1 MSILIPEEYELD
13 LHLFHDGSSR
23 RAYDFFGAHAIER
36 NGEKGVVFRVWAP
49 KALSVT
55 LVGDFNEWDNAA
67 SPMKKISD
75 TGIWEVFIA
84 GIEKFDIYKYAIRT
98 RSDEIILKADPYGF
112 HMDTRPD
119 TASKYFDLDGY
130 ECEDGEYMQSRAEQ
144 NIYKSPVNIY
154 EVDIGSWK
162 KYDDGNYFSYIKF
175 AEELIPYVKEMV
187 YTHIELMPIAEYAY
201 DGSWGYQV
209 IGYYAPTSR
218 FGTPHD
224 FMEFVDRCH
233 REGIGVIVDWVP
245 AHFPKDEAGL
255 YEFDGDYCYEYADKN
270 KREHKSW
277 GTRVFDYGKSEV
289 QSFLISNANFW
300 FDKYHIAGIRVDAVA
315 SMLYLDYD
323 REDGEWTPNIYG
335 GRENLEAVSFLK
347 KLNEALFAEHKG
359 IMVIAEESTAWPLVT
374 KPTDVGGL
382 GFNFKWNMGW
392 MNDMLSYMQLEPKYR
407 EYHHD
412 KLTFSF
418 YYAFSENYILPLSH
432 DEVVHGKASL
442 IGKMSGDYEQK
453 FASLRAFLAYMMAHP
468 GKKLIFMGQEFAQFA
483 EWDYK
488 EALEWDMLEYPA
500 HRELQEYVQHL
511 NTLYLNQSPLW
522 ENDNSW
528 EGFKW
533 IAHDDYKQNVIV
545 FRRIDDS
552 GDELIIV
559 CNFSPN
565 RYSDY
570 RIGVPYEGEYIEVLN
585 TDDIAYGGAG
595 ISNGVLISEQIQM
608 HDSEWSIEMT
618 IPPLSVLYF
627 SVDKADKDELITN
640 IIAKEQETAEE

>member
-1 MSILIPEEYELD
+1 MSILIPKEYELD

-23 RAYDFFGAHAIER
+23 RAYDFFGAHGIQR
-36 NGEKGVVFRVWAP
+36 NGEEGVIFRVWAP
-49 KALSVT
+49 KALSVS
-55 LVGDFNEWDNAA
+55 LVGDFNEWDSEA

-84 GIEKFDIYKYAIRT
+84 GIEKYDIYKYAIRT
-98 RSDEIILKADPYGF
+98 QSDEVILKADPYGF

-130 ECEDGEYMQSRAEQ
+130 EWEDSDYMGQREKQ

-162 KYDDGNYFSYIKF
+162 KYDDGNYFSYTKL
-175 AEELIPYVKEMV
+175 ADELIPYVKEMG
-187 YTHIELMPIAEYAY
+187 YTHIELMPIAEYPY

-233 REGIGVIVDWVP
+233 RDGIGVIVDWVP

-277 GTRVFDYGKSEV
+277 GTRVFDYGKGEV

-300 FDKYHIAGIRVDAVA
+300 FDKYHIDGIRVDAVA

-323 REDGEWTPNIYG
+323 REDGNWTPNIYG

-392 MNDMLSYMQLEPKYR
+392 MNDMLGYMQLEPKYR

-483 EWDYK
+483 EWNYK

-500 HRELQEYVQHL
+500 HRELHEYVKHL
-511 NTLYLNQSPLW
+511 NSLYLNQSPLW

-545 FRRIDDS
+545 FRRINDS

-565 RYSDY
+565 KYSDY
-570 RIGVPYEGEYIEVLN
+570 RIGVPYDGEYVEILN
-585 TDDIAYGGAG
+585 TDDIAYGGEG
-595 ISNGVLISEQIQM
+595 ISNESLTAEQIHM
-608 HDSEWSIEMT
+608 HDSEWSIAMT

-627 SVDKADKDELITN
+627 SINKAEKDELITK
-640 IIAKEQETAEE
+640 IITNEQEE

>member
-130 ECEDGEYMQSRAEQ
+130 EWEDGEYMQSRAEQ

-175 AEELIPYVKEMV
+175 AEELIPYVKEMG
-187 YTHIELMPIAEYAY
+187 YTHIELMPIAEYPY

-255 YEFDGDYCYEYADKN
+255 YEFDGDFCYEYADKN

-300 FDKYHIAGIRVDAVA
+300 FDKYHIDGIRVDAVA

-500 HRELQEYVQHL
+500 HRELQKYVKHL

>member
-130 ECEDGEYMQSRAEQ
+130 EWEDGEYMQSRAEQ

-175 AEELIPYVKEMV
+175 AEELIPYVKEMG
-187 YTHIELMPIAEYAY
+187 YTHIELMPIAEYPY

-255 YEFDGDYCYEYADKN
+255 YEFDGDFCYEYADKN

-300 FDKYHIAGIRVDAVA
+300 FDKYHIDGIRVDAVA

-500 HRELQEYVQHL
+500 HRELQEYVKHL

-640 IIAKEQETAEE
+640 IIAKEQETAED

>member
-1 MSILIPEEYELD
+1 
-13 LHLFHDGSSR
+13 
-23 RAYDFFGAHAIER
+23 
-36 NGEKGVVFRVWAP
+36 
-49 KALSVT
+49 
-55 LVGDFNEWDNAA
+55 
-67 SPMKKISD
+67 MKKISD
-75 TGIWEVFIA
+75 TGIWEVFIP
-84 GIEKFDIYKYAIRT
+84 GIKKFDIYKYAIRT
-98 RSDEIILKADPYGF
+98 RSDKIILKADPYGF

-130 ECEDGEYMQSRAEQ
+130 KWEDSEYMQSRAKQ

-162 KYDDGNYFSYIKF
+162 KYDDGNYFSYKKL
-175 AEELIPYVKEMV
+175 ADELIPYVKEMG
-187 YTHIELMPIAEYAY
+187 YTHIEVMPIAEYPY

-224 FMEFVDRCH
+224 FMEFIDRCH
-233 REGIGVIVDWVP
+233 GEGIGVIVDWVP

-300 FDKYHIAGIRVDAVA
+300 FDKYHIDGIRVDAVA

-323 REDGEWTPNIYG
+323 REDGEWAPNIYG
-335 GRENLEAVSFLK
+335 GRENLEAVSFIK
-347 KLNEALFAEHKG
+347 KLNEVLFAEHKG

-483 EWDYK
+483 EWNYK
-488 EALEWDMLEYPA
+488 EELEWDMLEYPT
-500 HRELQEYVQHL
+500 HRGLQEYVKNL
-511 NTLYLNQSPLW
+511 NALYLNQPPLW

-528 EGFKW
+528 DGFKW

-545 FRRIDDS
+545 FRRIDES

-565 RYSDY
+565 KYSDY
-570 RIGVPYEGEYIEVLN
+570 RIGVPYDGEYVEILN
-585 TDDIAYGGAG
+585 TDDIAYGGGG
-595 ISNGVLISEQIQM
+595 ISNDVLVAEHIQM
-608 HDSEWSIEMT
+608 HDSEWSVAMT

-627 SVDKADKDELITN
+627 SINKAEKDELIIQA
-640 IIAKEQETAEE
+640 IINEQEVAEE

>member
-23 RAYDFFGAHAIER
+23 RAYDFFGAHGSQR
-36 NGEKGVVFRVWAP
+36 NGENGVTFRVWAP
-49 KALSVT
+49 KALSVS
-55 LVGDFNEWDNAA
+55 LVGNFNEWDNSA

-75 TGIWEVFIA
+75 TGIWEVFIP
-84 GIEKFDIYKYAIRT
+84 GIKKFDIYKYAIRT
-98 RSDEIILKADPYGF
+98 RSDKIILKADPYGF

-130 ECEDGEYMQSRAEQ
+130 KWEDSEYMQSRAKQ

-162 KYDDGNYFSYIKF
+162 KYDDGNYFSYKKL
-175 AEELIPYVKEMV
+175 ADELIPYVKEMG
-187 YTHIELMPIAEYAY
+187 YTHIEVMPIAEYPY

-224 FMEFVDRCH
+224 FMEFIDRCH
-233 REGIGVIVDWVP
+233 GEGIGVIVDWVP

-300 FDKYHIAGIRVDAVA
+300 FDKYHIDGIRVDAVA

-323 REDGEWTPNIYG
+323 REDGEWAPNIYG
-335 GRENLEAVSFLK
+335 GRENLEAVSFIK
-347 KLNEALFAEHKG
+347 KLNEVLFAEHKG

-483 EWDYK
+483 EWNYK
-488 EALEWDMLEYPA
+488 EELEWDMLEYPT
-500 HRELQEYVQHL
+500 HRGLQEYVKNL
-511 NTLYLNQSPLW
+511 NALYLNQPPLW

-528 EGFKW
+528 DGFKW

-545 FRRIDDS
+545 FRRIDES

-565 RYSDY
+565 KYSDY
-570 RIGVPYEGEYIEVLN
+570 RIGVPYDGEYVEILN
-585 TDDIAYGGAG
+585 TDDIAYGGGG
-595 ISNGVLISEQIQM
+595 ISNDVLVAEHIQM
-608 HDSEWSIEMT
+608 HDSEWSVAMT

-627 SVDKADKDELITN
+627 SINKAEKDELIIQA
-640 IIAKEQETAEE
+640 IINEQEVAEE

>member
-130 ECEDGEYMQSRAEQ
+130 EWEDGEYMQSRAEQ

-175 AEELIPYVKEMV
+175 AEELIPYVKEMG
-187 YTHIELMPIAEYAY
+187 YTHIELMPIAEYPY

-224 FMEFVDRCH
+224 FMKFVDRCH

-300 FDKYHIAGIRVDAVA
+300 FDKYHIDGIRVDAVA

-500 HRELQEYVQHL
+500 HRELQEYVKHL

-627 SVDKADKDELITN
+627 SVDKSDKDELITN

>member
-130 ECEDGEYMQSRAEQ
+130 EWEDGEYMQSRAEQ

-175 AEELIPYVKEMV
+175 AEELIPYVKEMG
-187 YTHIELMPIAEYAY
+187 YTHIELMPIAEYPY

-255 YEFDGDYCYEYADKN
+255 YEFDGDFCYEYADKN

-300 FDKYHIAGIRVDAVA
+300 FDKYHIDGIRVDAVA

-500 HRELQEYVQHL
+500 HRELQEYVKHL